1 MRAESIWELLE
12 VDHTLVASWICD
24 QRNLELFSRPFREGR
39 DSWIWNSRESWCH
52 YELCIT
58 NKHSAVA
65 VFAGRF
71 GVSTQLQVCPAWETD
86 SSVSCPSKRLKL
98 TFALIGVEVETS
110 CLGFRGSDFRTW
122 VCSRKLDFIT
132 WVLFPVESLW
142 IPSSRLPSSFETP
155 ERPPG
160 AAVLSWQPVHNLTE
174 ADDVRVKLDGGKT
187 NYNLETNRNHYRTG
201 DRVCPVESVIQLFQ
215 KFPKR
220 YLCDCEA
227 AEPFF
232 WTPSGEGVQREAIQM
247 LLKEA
252 ACQCGVGGTIGSHSL
267 RFGGARALWTAFKAR
282 MRPLCEDSGVGRATH
297 STPTYG
303 KTGSILVE
311 WQHLCCALT
320 SHRPDVPILCHGGP
334 VPPGSEARGGRGMRP
349 RGKDLFNPFG
359 KDLFSPFARKK
370 HAWARSDSFD
380 SREPKRPKL

>member
-12 VDHTLVASWICD
+12 VDHILVASWICG

-39 DSWIWNSRESWCH
+39 NSWTWNCVSISDIGSRESWCH

-71 GVSTQLQVCPAWETD
+71 GVSTLLQACPAWETD

-132 WVLFPVESLW
+132 CVLFPVESLW

-160 AAVLSWQPVHNLTE
+160 AAVFSW
-174 ADDVRVKLDGGKT
+174 
-187 NYNLETNRNHYRTG
+187 
-201 DRVCPVESVIQLFQ
+201 
-215 KFPKR
+215 
-220 YLCDCEA
+220 
-227 AEPFF
+227 
-232 WTPSGEGVQREAIQM
+232 
-247 LLKEA
+247 
-252 ACQCGVGGTIGSHSL
+252 
-267 RFGGARALWTAFKAR
+267 
-282 MRPLCEDSGVGRATH
+282 
-297 STPTYG
+297 
-303 KTGSILVE
+303 
-311 WQHLCCALT
+311 
-320 SHRPDVPILCHGGP
+320 
-334 VPPGSEARGGRGMRP
+334 
-349 RGKDLFNPFG
+349 
-359 KDLFSPFARKK
+359 
-370 HAWARSDSFD
+370 
-380 SREPKRPKL
+380 